1 MRALRFILLSALFIF
16 VGLPCLFVLFVMGMA
31 AFGVV
36 FGLGMAVVGMLLAVV
51 KMALF
56 VIVPIAILAWLFS
69 RMTRSERVH

>member
-1 MRALRFILLSALFIF
+1 MRALRFVLLSALFIF

-56 VIVPIAILAWLFS
+56 VIVPIAILVWLFN